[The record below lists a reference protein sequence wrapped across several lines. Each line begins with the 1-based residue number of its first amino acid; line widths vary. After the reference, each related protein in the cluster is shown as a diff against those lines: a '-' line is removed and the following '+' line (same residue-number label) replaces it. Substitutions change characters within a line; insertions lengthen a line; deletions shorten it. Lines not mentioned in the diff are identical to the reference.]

1 MRRACVLA
9 ALALLSIYGCNLSS
23 RDPVYHVMFEDRP
36 QIFDAGVYFQG
47 EQIGEIVSRQTTDT
61 LAHKVTISVPERNR
75 ELIRASTV
83 FFVSSGRLQAAA
95 LAAFGEPV
103 PLGSP
108 ILGFRSKTAMLGFR
122 VKNLMQPLP
131 AAAGQE
137 AARLFQSAG

>member
-1 MRRACVLA
+1 MKRACALA
-9 ALALLSIYGCNLSS
+9 ALALLLISGCTLSS
-23 RDPVYHVMFEDRP
+23 QNPVYHVMFEDSP

-61 LAHKVTISVPERNR
+61 LAHQVTISVSERNR
-75 ELIRASTV
+75 DLIQTSTV

-95 LAAFGEPV
+95 LAAFGDPV

-108 ILGFRSKTAMLGFR
+108 ILGFRSKAAMLGFR

-137 AARLFQSAG
+137 AARLFQNAG